1 MRTGRKIVIDN
12 LDKFYTHPDIAKMFV
27 DKINEICPL
36 ADYDMVL
43 EPSAGSGNILRY
55 LPDSAIGLDLAPEA
69 DGITQQ
75 DFFEYK
81 SPYDPLTNPIKIAV
95 VGNPPFGT
103 GYMNPLAKGFF
114 NHAAPYQGCALWWPV
129 TVRLDPLLANRL
141 QNKDLGGV
149 RILQ

>member
-1 MRTGRKIVIDN
+1 VRTGRKIVIDN

-81 SPYDPLTNPIKIAV
+81 SPYDSV
-95 VGNPPFGT
+95 
-103 GYMNPLAKGFF
+103 
-114 NHAAPYQGCALWWPV
+114 
-129 TVRLDPLLANRL
+129 
-141 QNKDLGGV
+141 
-149 RILQ
+149 